1 MIKKIISGGQ
11 TGADRAAL
19 DTAIKFNIDHGGWLP
34 LGRCAED
41 GVLNDNYQMQEMP
54 TDSYPKRT
62 EQNVKESHATLIIT
76 RGPLTGGSL
85 LTKKLAAS
93 HKKPCAHIN
102 LMNMDE
108 FEAAVVLNSFIKDYG
123 VEVLN
128 VAGPRASSD
137 PGIYRDVK
145 AILETMIYMQIM
157 ETGPETLK
165 EEEFI
170 LIERT
175 APSPVPRT
183 VEGAVD
189 FLIRNLTLRNRSLI
203 ANSSKG
209 KIASLYFSMADYIK
223 VKLALDAG
231 NIELIADCALA
242 EGKDTLDV
250 EDAAM
255 VILKSLKQHLE
266 SDHVLRIVP

>member
-19 DTAIKFNIDHGGWLP
+19 DTAIKFNIDHGGWVP

-41 GVLNDNYQMQEMP
+41 GVLGEHYQMQEMP
-54 TDSYPKRT
+54 TDSYPRRT

-85 LTKKLAAS
+85 LTKKLAS
-93 HKKPCAHIN
+93 THKKPCAHLN

-108 FEAAVVLNSFIKDYG
+108 FEAAVVLNSFIQDHS

-145 AILETMIYMQIM
+145 AILETMIYMQLM

-165 EEEFI
+165 DEEFI
-170 LIERT
+170 LIERK
-175 APSPVPRT
+175 APSPVPST
-183 VEGAVD
+183 VEEAVD
-189 FLIRNLTLRNRSLI
+189 FIVRNLTLRNRSLI
-203 ANSSKG
+203 ANSRKNN
-209 KIASLYFSMADYIK
+209 IASLYFSMADYLK

-231 NIELIADCALA
+231 NMQLIADCALA
-242 EGKDTLDV
+242 QGRETLDV

-255 VILKSLKQHLE
+255 VILKRIKQRLE
-266 SDHVLRIVP
+266 RDHVLRVVP